1 MFLNLLAQ
9 LPHKLG
15 GSQPHCGVDGG
26 GQTQHLLQHG
36 WHHAVLL
43 WKNVPQHI
51 LDAVGPMALKS
62 KGS

>member
-43 WKNVPQHI
+43 WKNVPGQ
-51 LDAVGPMALKS
+51 
-62 KGS
+62 GSHDVQGSLGLFPL